1 MSRDGKFA
9 EIVDMK
15 NESLTCDNLQNFP
28 SQLSLSRVGA
38 LLNGKP
44 LVCGGNNPADCYQYD
59 NQTWKIFV
67 QMKVNRHYAGIAVM
81 ENGSLWITGGMT
93 KALDFSDPRVVYQ
106 TTELIHPDG
115 NVTYGPNLPTERYCH
130 CSAKL
135 DDFRQGN

>member
-1 MSRDGKFA
+1 MYVTGSPMYSDGKFA

-15 NESLTCDNLQNFP
+15 NENLTCDNLQDFP
-28 SQLSLSRVGA
+28 GQEYGMGA

-44 LVCGGNNPADCYQYD
+44 LVCGGYESADCYQYD
-59 NQTWKIFV
+59 NQTWNNFT
-67 QMKVNRHYAGIAVM
+67 QMKVKRGYAGSAVM
-81 ENGSLWITGGMT
+81 ENGSLWITGGRPDQSGV
-93 KALDFSDPRVVYQ
+93 KHQ

-115 NVTYGPNLPTERYCH
+115 NVTYGPNLPTERDCH